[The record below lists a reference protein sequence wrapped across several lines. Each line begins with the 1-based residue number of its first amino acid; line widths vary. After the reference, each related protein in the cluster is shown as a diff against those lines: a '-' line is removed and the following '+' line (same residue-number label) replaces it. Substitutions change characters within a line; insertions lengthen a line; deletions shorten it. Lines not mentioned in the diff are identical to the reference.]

1 MAVEL
6 IRRGLPK
13 PWSFAVTRDGR
24 IFFINDEMRTT
35 TWLHPVTG
43 EPVCTGNTILPNLPA
58 GWERSVNAE
67 GIEYYIDHNRKETS
81 FIHPVTQ
88 LSAIQYKPNATSI
101 HQPHFNISSDYTQSS
116 FHSANGELRKSQKKK
131 GQHIRSPVVKR
142 NSHSPV
148 SMEGWLYKLE
158 GGALKQWRKRWF
170 VLADFCLFYYK
181 GPDEEKV
188 LGSILLPSYKISACS
203 SDDKISRKFAF
214 KAEHHNMKTYYFA
227 SDSKEGMAQWM
238 NVMSLASI
246 VQNTLSPEM
255 TSRNLSPK
263 ISLPNDDED
272 SGFTS
277 YKSRRYGSTQDPN
290 STLNSS
296 FASEQLHFQHSS
308 NEFGKDNF
316 SDSSHI
322 TGKLSENE
330 FLGSGDKYPGH
341 YGSDI
346 SRPYSTSPDTYMK
359 AHQPLYANAPPKPK
373 RTGQKDPYAIAPN
386 EQYNIGTES
395 IDERFDMTNQKHL
408 AKSFPYRYGAS
419 CPRLSNEQSKY
430 VNRDNEYNKISF
442 DYVPH
447 NETVYN
453 DNYSTNPYKSPTHN
467 KNIPPA
473 RPHSADFL
481 EHDSYSD
488 PFNAPIAYRPKS
500 SSKKKSSQPQRP
512 KSSLECYDPYR
523 YGNEDMYLREDDK
536 EYWQKEN
543 LPHSHMHYYQDN
555 NNSFEKQN
563 INYYSLQNM
572 PVDQQYCKDDVYEHF
587 HKTPETLRNKSQ
599 KLSSNSEIAVDKK
612 QSSNRRNR
620 ENRPASTGYQIGT
633 SLQST
638 ACPDDKKSQLREESM
653 KRLLEWKQRMLQ
665 SPLSRKYPQRLIKTQ
680 DQASDL
686 EAPPRPPLPEEYHK
700 HVLQELE
707 NHEAQLQIQE
717 KLHKENKE
725 KQEILVP
732 SPEMFPDKS
741 RLQKNIND
749 KDNSLNEEQIQRNAR
764 SPSRSQGSSMQKLSS
779 SYSVNDKLDSLG
791 DNNIGVFRTCKE
803 DPNMSDSE
811 IHVRTSTIDYYIVFF
826 CIKEYNIKDRKR
838 TRRPS
843 QSNKTRRSSIEKCLA
858 TKTGS
863 MSKINESP
871 SPDYVNI
878 RTLDDSINNT
888 NIKCEVFGRSS
899 KIRSIP
905 AEEDLRNLAV
915 SEESLKSE
923 GYPVQIQDVNTY
935 SKQYSDYKNHLDEPD
950 LPLLSKSTEDDD
962 KKEYFQIKKEDY
974 YKASQLFYSLSQ
986 GTKVKEKYIS
996 KSNEKQKASDISQE
1010 IDNENNQ
1017 LKPDIKLQQK
1027 PADVKKGI
1035 ETYDTHYWKNVG
1047 KPSCTNW
1054 ELDKDVGL
1062 PLPPYP
1068 GSARMKDA
1076 RQKKMQL
1083 RINSFPRIHKLD
1095 NSGNELIHNKSDSNC
1110 QSLNFS
1116 SPSSL
1121 LVDNNAIK
1129 NESLSEKTHITK
1141 LQEKNK
1147 PENLEIPSHIMKNCS
1162 FEEMRTFLQ
1171 KQKEAPPPNIVQNR
1185 IKHFEQT
1192 SPNHSNGEI
1201 KKNVGSNEKQKKEIS
1216 CKNLNV
1222 DSHLFGEN
1230 ASEILLNKENITYNS
1245 PIYPRQFFSDSEAV
1259 LLDDSKNDESNEEI
1273 MTNKSAPLILSP
1285 LSSVLADLRRT
1296 ADTGREKK
1304 LGKEENGIDEIIITK
1319 GALRLSLVEDKET
1332 GEISS
1337 LKISKAEEEAYLPMS
1352 GKKNSEEPEYV
1363 AMDEDK
1369 SKISSG
1375 ITSCLKDQTDKPSV
1389 DDEPLYNEP
1398 ISPPPSFLHDV
1409 YEKSKHSHFP
1419 YDLQSSGNSSSE
1431 NIYEKPK
1438 YLENTE
1444 NLLIKSTSKKPSLSS
1459 LSFNETS
1466 QKSLY
1471 SMKNHSSND
1480 IYEIT
1485 NIPNKKPEFPEMLNF
1500 SPNRL
1505 HPPEKPL
1512 CMEEF
1517 LESDI
1522 PSQLNDSIPDLL
1534 QMKDSDASDAD
1545 DEASRDFDTPKNLSL
1560 PPYQTAILLGEQSS
1574 VDEHMSTDDD
1584 HNAQTLFLLSK
1595 NIKIQDL
1602 SDNESTTKDISTDLL
1617 TKTTKIAESDP
1628 CESGLI
1634 HALNHQTCNDENR
1647 FSDFLHNMIP
1657 VEKEYLTNK
1666 SNNEKQVKDFFENKK
1681 LRNKSSLPIIHKH
1694 MSESIVNNSEK
1705 SSFDVSNVN
1714 FFPNEIKSEHSSQ
1727 NSERYLLKSSGSLPH
1742 SLEII
1747 SSSDPNQLICE
1758 NKIDCATS
1766 STSPCASLTPDVVP
1780 ADDRDDTVTNKKSN
1794 RQSSR
1799 LPNAAPYY
1807 YSDLL
1812 PDTDDIKLLKSPL
1825 LDKCYSPRSN
1835 QNMLNNVRD
1844 ISPSNSNKGDIG
1856 RKVNKISENNQIIS
1870 PNNFSSTD
1878 ISNCQQNLNQHIFP
1892 SEISH
1897 VSQEVRN
1904 SLEHLLIPES
1914 SKFRDAERNKYEAGH
1929 TLEKTRSTSSTL
1941 QCLKQR
1947 SATPDFNKS
1956 YEHHYENLDPVWGAT
1971 VKRLSRSLEELL
1983 DGDSKVRN
1991 QNDWLPYHFS
2001 NEKIEEPFYENIGF
2015 AQHKLI
2021 TEIDDSFEDT
2031 IKDRDIIASP
2041 QVSPAKHTIFDTDQ
2055 LNFTSS
2061 RNKEIFS
2068 SLTRDYTNETLPK
2081 STLSPSKYED
2091 HDSDVEYLDQNVLRN
2106 ASKRHFLGRFS
2117 KERNTPQ
2124 LKTQS
2129 SKDESFELYDQIA
2142 LDSFL
2147 AEGQRSNYDGGGNNI
2162 GPLLSR
2168 ESNSQLNKTLGKNL
2182 LCKYSHHE
2190 VLQRHQIKIQNS
2202 VMRTERQDIR
2212 EQDFFNSSSDSSTSV
2227 HLENE
2232 DTLMDPE
2239 MTSRNLSPK
2248 ISLPN
2253 DDEDSGFTS
2262 YKSRRYGS
2270 TQDPNSTLNSSFASE
2285 QLHFQHSSNEFGKD
2299 NFSDSSHITGKL
2311 SENEFLGSGD
2321 KYPGHYGSDISRPYS
2336 TSPDTYMKAHQ
2347 PLYANAPPKPK
2358 RTGQKDPYAIAPN
2371 EQYNIGTES
2380 IDERF
2385 DMTNQKHL
2393 AKSFPYRY
2401 GASCPRL
2408 SNEQSKYVNRDNE
2421 YNKIS
2426 FDYVP
2431 HNETVYNDNYST
2443 NPYKSPTHNKNI
2455 PPARPHSADFLEHD
2469 SYSDPFN
2476 APIAYRPKSSSKK
2489 KSSQPQR
2496 PKSSLE
2502 CYDPYRYGNE
2512 DMYLREDD
2520 KEYWQKENLP
2530 HSHMHYYQDNNNSF
2544 EKQNINYYSLQNM
2557 PVDQQY
2563 CKDDV
2568 YEHFHKTPETLRNKS
2583 QKLSSNS
2590 EIAVDK
2596 KQSSNR
2602 RNRENRPA
2610 STGYQI
2616 GTSLQSTACP
2626 DDKKSQLREES
2637 MKRLLEWK
2645 QRMLQSP
2652 LSRKYP
2658 QRLIKTQDQ
2667 ASDLEAPPRP
2677 PLPEE
2682 YHKHVLQEL
2691 ENHEAQLQ
2699 IQEKLHKENKEKQ
2712 EILVPSPEMF
2722 PDKSRLQKNINDKDN
2737 SLNEEQ
2743 IQRNAR
2749 SPSRSQ
2755 EFEILQEGFRIL
2767 KQKHEELVLLL
2778 IQLRRNQH
2786 RIAKARQQCRIQL
2799 ENEQYLVEIESSRE
2813 EHFKKCEE
2821 LRHQM
2826 HEFQKQF
2833 EMGQPLVNLVE
2844 NMVKLG
2850 SLYGS
2855 ERNYVTHTNLEE
2867 NTNAGS
2873 SKSYM
2878 QLLSLSRQLHSRQIN
2893 CKEGSSNIN
2902 LSEDSLEERLQQLCH
2917 SDRMLQ
2923 DEFNTFTSLQQ
2934 DRGILEITLD
2944 GIKKKVSEFRNN
2956 AVDIGRL
2963 YKQQR
2968 MIEKELS
2975 RVTRFLMQSIQVFNF
2990 ERLQQLCHSDRM
3002 LQDEFNTFTS
3012 LQQDRGI
3019 LEITLDGIK
3028 KKVSEFRNNAVD
3040 IGRLYKQQRM
3050 IEKELSRVTR
3060 FLMQSIQKLECLS
3073 RENTKLEQDA
3083 IALKLQI
3090 KQHLQYKV
3098 NVENSSTEEIDIES
3112 ELKRIQQII
3121 DELSSHRKNIN
3132 SNVEKVKAE
3141 LKHKFLVSEVRA
3153 SPTGVAGLFELHIFA
3168 MTFLPQ
3174 KINIPERYI
3183 DDDPEQLS
3191 ATERLKRS
3199 LKAETI
3205 RRMLSETTTYEDI
3218 GDKQGEPGEMLKKR
3232 VDEEK
3237 KRRAH
3242 LLALNH
3248 ALAREVMEKSKIV
3261 AGWNCV
3267 CLFSNYTVN
3276 VLN

>member
-88 LSAIQYKPNATSI
+88 LSAIQYKSNVTSI

-523 YGNEDMYLREDDK
+523 YGNEDIYLREDDK

-543 LPHSHMHYYQDN
+543 LPHSHMNYYQDD

-612 QSSNRRNR
+612 QSNNRRNR

-680 DQASDL
+680 DQANDL

-707 NHEAQLQIQE
+707 NHEAQLQMQE

-732 SPEMFPDKS
+732 SPEMFPDKP

-764 SPSRSQGSSMQKLSS
+764 SPSRSQEHRRSS
-779 SYSVNDKLDSLG
+779 SSLG
-791 DNNIGVFRTCKE
+791 RLNN
-803 DPNMSDSE
+803 NYSSDDDE
-811 IHVRTSTIDYYIVFF
+811 
-826 CIKEYNIKDRKR
+826 EYNIKDRKR

-843 QSNKTRRSSIEKCLA
+843 QSNKTRRSSIEKCSA

-935 SKQYSDYKNHLDEPD
+935 SRQYSDYKNHSDEPD

-1010 IDNENNQ
+1010 INNENNQ
-1017 LKPDIKLQQK
+1017 LKPDIQLQQK

-1095 NSGNELIHNKSDSNC
+1095 NSGNELMHNKSDSNC

-1116 SPSSL
+1116 PPSSL
-1121 LVDNNAIK
+1121 LIDNNAIK
-1129 NESLSEKTHITK
+1129 NESLAEKTHITK

-1147 PENLEIPSHIMKNCS
+1147 SENLEIPSHIMKNCS

-1192 SPNHSNGEI
+1192 SPNQSNGEI

-1222 DSHLFGEN
+1222 DSHLFSEN

-1245 PIYPRQFFSDSEAV
+1245 SIYPRQFFSDSEAV

-1304 LGKEENGIDEIIITK
+1304 SGKEENGIDEIIITK

-1444 NLLIKSTSKKPSLSS
+1444 NLPIKSTSNKPSLTS

-1517 LESDI
+1517 LECDI

-1574 VDEHMSTDDD
+1574 VDDHMSTDDD

-1595 NIKIQDL
+1595 NMKIQDL

-1617 TKTTKIAESDP
+1617 PKTTKIAEPDP
-1628 CESGLI
+1628 CESDLI
-1634 HALNHQTCNDENR
+1634 HSLSHQTCNDENR

-1657 VEKEYLTNK
+1657 MEKEYLTNK
-1666 SNNEKQVKDFFENKK
+1666 SNNEKQVTDFFENKK

-1705 SSFDVSNVN
+1705 SSLDVSNVN
-1714 FFPNEIKSEHSSQ
+1714 FFPNEVKSEHSSQ

-1747 SSSDPNQLICE
+1747 SFSDPNQLICE
-1758 NKIDCATS
+1758 NKIDCATN

-1878 ISNCQQNLNQHIFP
+1878 ISNCQQNLNQRVFP

-2001 NEKIEEPFYENIGF
+2001 NKKIEEPFYENIGF

-2021 TEIDDSFEDT
+2021 TETDDSFEDI

-2055 LNFTSS
+2055 INFTSS

-2081 STLSPSKYED
+2081 STLSPKYED
-2091 HDSDVEYLDQNVLRN
+2091 HDSDIEYLDQNVLRN

-2117 KERNTPQ
+2117 KERNAPQ

-2190 VLQRHQIKIQNS
+2190 VLQRHQIKNQNS

-2232 DTLMDPE
+2232 
-2239 MTSRNLSPK
+2239 
-2248 ISLPN
+2248 
-2253 DDEDSGFTS
+2253 
-2262 YKSRRYGS
+2262 GS
-2270 TQDPNSTLNSSFASE
+2270 S
-2285 QLHFQHSSNEFGKD
+2285 
-2299 NFSDSSHITGKL
+2299 
-2311 SENEFLGSGD
+2311 
-2321 KYPGHYGSDISRPYS
+2321 
-2336 TSPDTYMKAHQ
+2336 M
-2347 PLYANAPPKPK
+2347 
-2358 RTGQKDPYAIAPN
+2358 
-2371 EQYNIGTES
+2371 
-2380 IDERF
+2380 
-2385 DMTNQKHL
+2385 
-2393 AKSFPYRY
+2393 
-2401 GASCPRL
+2401 
-2408 SNEQSKYVNRDNE
+2408 
-2421 YNKIS
+2421 
-2426 FDYVP
+2426 
-2431 HNETVYNDNYST
+2431 
-2443 NPYKSPTHNKNI
+2443 
-2455 PPARPHSADFLEHD
+2455 
-2469 SYSDPFN
+2469 
-2476 APIAYRPKSSSKK
+2476 
-2489 KSSQPQR
+2489 
-2496 PKSSLE
+2496 
-2502 CYDPYRYGNE
+2502 
-2512 DMYLREDD
+2512 
-2520 KEYWQKENLP
+2520 
-2530 HSHMHYYQDNNNSF
+2530 
-2544 EKQNINYYSLQNM
+2544 
-2557 PVDQQY
+2557 
-2563 CKDDV
+2563 
-2568 YEHFHKTPETLRNKS
+2568 
-2583 QKLSSNS
+2583 QKLSSSYSVNDKLDSLGDNNIGVFRTCKEDPNMSDS
-2590 EIAVDK
+2590 EI
-2596 KQSSNR
+2596 
-2602 RNRENRPA
+2602 
-2610 STGYQI
+2610 
-2616 GTSLQSTACP
+2616 
-2626 DDKKSQLREES
+2626 
-2637 MKRLLEWK
+2637 
-2645 QRMLQSP
+2645 
-2652 LSRKYP
+2652 
-2658 QRLIKTQDQ
+2658 
-2667 ASDLEAPPRP
+2667 
-2677 PLPEE
+2677 
-2682 YHKHVLQEL
+2682 HVRT
-2691 ENHEAQLQ
+2691 
-2699 IQEKLHKENKEKQ
+2699 
-2712 EILVPSPEMF
+2712 P
-2722 PDKSRLQKNINDKDN
+2722 SRLKKLVHQ
-2737 SLNEEQ
+2737 SEGL
-2743 IQRNAR
+2743 
-2749 SPSRSQ
+2749 SSQ
-2755 EFEILQEGFRIL
+2755 GKHLSISAGDLLG
-2767 KQKHEELVLLL
+2767 KTHEELVLLL

-2878 QLLSLSRQLHSRQIN
+2878 QLLALSRQLHSRQIN

-2902 LSEDSLEERLQQLCH
+2902 LSEDSLE
-2917 SDRMLQ
+2917 
-2923 DEFNTFTSLQQ
+2923 
-2934 DRGILEITLD
+2934 
-2944 GIKKKVSEFRNN
+2944 
-2956 AVDIGRL
+2956 
-2963 YKQQR
+2963 
-2968 MIEKELS
+2968 
-2975 RVTRFLMQSIQVFNF
+2975 

-3153 SPTGVAGLFELHIFA
+3153 SPTGVAGSIPLPIRKKHQSSYMETDLDTMETRNLAGHSQTIETDGNDIPLYANAEEINSPTKEKNGLEDPHSSLQNLPNQEYNPQDISEADDRMKMFYGIIPKDKPSEIKTVRIVKRESERRNRGRDKKKVTYDDNSLVWVVEEPEIFLYEEEDEVEEEVERLKQTLLLPNLYSRPTSLFSSQQDMTMSAHERLFGNYTSNQNFQESSISDEKSVSNDDLSPSRRNKRRHYTISGFSYNPLFKSGLRSCDDVDMERCLRTANTPDIVRSTIKKSDVFDDKIIDRELG
-3168 MTFLPQ
+3168 LPQ

-3261 AGWNCV
+3261 AANISSAESPYS
-3267 CLFSNYTVN
+3267 LP
-3276 VLN
+3276 